1 MEILVRKPFCLGNCT
16 SFGLAFPADIGR
28 EGLGMLFVDDLDKS
42 HFEPA
47 SASTVRRRC
56 DDYTATM
63 RRRYGDGTVKIRA
76 AHGGGCLFPSEG
88 TKEQPIKPKCVFKNF
103 SACRRLISSGVFHR
117 ITNTPDRMNDF
128 WTKFG
133 PRKKSQKKSMYRLK
147 DTAVHKSTLGFALQE
162 KL

>member
-1 MEILVRKPFCLGNCT
+1 
-16 SFGLAFPADIGR
+16 
-28 EGLGMLFVDDLDKS
+28 MLFVADLDKS

-76 AHGGGCLFPSEG
+76 AHGGGCLFPSDG

-133 PRKKSQKKSMYRLK
+133 PRKKSQKKIRCTGLRTQQCTNQLWVLHCRKNSSSYANIATR
-147 DTAVHKSTLGFALQE
+147 
-162 KL
+162 